1 MDTFFKWFQQR
12 RRVVGSPDAFAVPG
26 VAREAGAAEMCVRLA
41 VRVQVLHEAKGHVV
55 NVRQTCR
62 SVSQEVR
69 EVEELLDVKYYN
81 LLWKWLSSSAGA
93 ELA

>member
-1 MDTFFKWFQQR
+1 M
-12 RRVVGSPDAFAVPG
+12 VGSPDAFAVPG

-62 SVSQEVR
+62 SVS
-69 EVEELLDVKYYN
+69 
-81 LLWKWLSSSAGA
+81 
-93 ELA
+93 